1 MDFAIKI
8 TVVVGIP
15 LLYLL
20 IGMIKPRWA
29 LLGFKSE
36 SRLLVSSIALIM
48 FMGTVTA
55 YSKMYLKPKDPLDE
69 QRRHRE
75 ESSEFKL
82 DRM

>member
-1 MDFAIKI
+1 MEFATKI
-8 TVVVGIP
+8 FAVVGIP

-29 LLGFKSE
+29 LLGFRSE
-36 SRLLVSSIALIM
+36 SRLLVSSIALIL
-48 FMGTVTA
+48 FMGSVTA
-55 YSKMYLKPKDPLDE
+55 YSKMYLTPKDPLDE

-75 ESSEFKL
+75 ETSDFKL